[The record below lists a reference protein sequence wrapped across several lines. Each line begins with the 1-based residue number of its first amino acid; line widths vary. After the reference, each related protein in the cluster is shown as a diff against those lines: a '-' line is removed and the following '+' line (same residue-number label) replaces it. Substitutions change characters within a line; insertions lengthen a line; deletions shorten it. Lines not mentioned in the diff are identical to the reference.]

1 MIPHLAVRIP
11 YRPWSL
17 SLDAERTTPRVSV
30 TATDVREL
38 DGGFY
43 VFRFTTCSRSILC
56 SVRAEAYLSNDYLLN
71 CWYLKSSIH
80 RHPGQLYHWSES
92 APDREAYKENGRDL
106 K

>member
-17 SLDAERTTPRVSV
+17 SLDAERTTPRVSA

-38 DGGFY
+38 DRGVD

-71 CWYLKSSIH
+71 CWYLKVFDTSPS
-80 RHPGQLYHWSES
+80 RPALPLVGVS
-92 APDREAYKENGRDL
+92 ARP
-106 K
+106 